1 MAVATRALLE
11 VSNLTVSVKV
21 PGGGRAIVV
30 DDLSFELQA
39 GGRVGLVGESG
50 SGKTMTSLAI
60 IGLLPPTARVEAGS
74 IRFQGE
80 DLLAKKPKEL
90 QRLRGRRIAM
100 VLQDPMTALDPS
112 FTIGSQLSEPLQQH
126 RHLTGHALDEAIV
139 SALEQVHLS
148 GAKERVSQYPHQ
160 LSGGMRQRVTSAIAL
175 SGQPELLIA
184 DEPTTALDSTTQARY
199 LLLLRQLQETTG
211 FALILV
217 AHDLMVVRHSCDRVL
232 VMYSSQVVEDGPVGE
247 VFAEPRHPYTK
258 ALLDAIPTI
267 GEEITLESI
276 EGQAPDISEDLAG
289 CRFAAR
295 CPYARDICRAAEPQ
309 LTPRGDDRVARCF
322 GTEPGGW
329 IGAWD

>member
-1 MAVATRALLE
+1 MTVATQPVLD
-11 VSNLTVSVKV
+11 VSNLTVSVKM

-30 DDLSFELQA
+30 DDVSFSVAA
-39 GGRVGLVGESG
+39 GGRIALVGESG

-60 IGLLPPTARVEAGS
+60 MGLLPPTARVEAGS

-80 DLLAKKPKEL
+80 NLLTKKPKEL
-90 QRLRGRRIAM
+90 QRIRGRRIAM

-112 FTIGSQLSEPLQQH
+112 FTIGSQLSDPLEQH
-126 RHLTGHALDEAIV
+126 RHLSGRALDEAIV
-139 SALEQVHLS
+139 TSLEQVHLS
-148 GAKERVSQYPHQ
+148 GAKERVNQYPHQ

-175 SGQPELLIA
+175 AGQPELLIA

-199 LLLLRQLQETTG
+199 LLLLRELQEATG

-217 AHDLMVVRHSCDRVL
+217 AHDLMVVRHTCDRVL
-232 VMYSSQVVEDGPVGE
+232 VMYSSQIVEDGAVAN
-247 VFAEPRHPYTK
+247 VFSEPQHPYTK

-267 GEEITLESI
+267 GDEVTLEAI
-276 EGQAPDISEDLAG
+276 EGQAPDVSEDLAG

-295 CPYARDICRAAEPQ
+295 CRFARDVCRTVEPQ
-309 LTPRGDDRVARCF
+309 LSERGEDRAARCF

-329 IGAWD
+329 IDAWH